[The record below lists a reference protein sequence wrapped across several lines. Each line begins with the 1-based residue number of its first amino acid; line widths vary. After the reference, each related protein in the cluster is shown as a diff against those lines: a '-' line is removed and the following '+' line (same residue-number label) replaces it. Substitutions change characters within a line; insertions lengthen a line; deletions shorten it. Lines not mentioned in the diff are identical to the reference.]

1 MRTLRICLL
10 EIAMLLG
17 IFLSLFL
24 VPPNFSLFW
33 FLVISAIFF
42 SAANVLILLGFK
54 NASTGSKYSTPQ
66 QRP

>member
-1 MRTLRICLL
+1 
-10 EIAMLLG
+10 
-17 IFLSLFL
+17 
-24 VPPNFSLFW
+24 
-33 FLVISAIFF
+33 VISAIFF